1 MSDNEAKVDEVV
13 EMSSDS
19 EPEDFDLD
27 ELNEIKVDAT
37 DLDEL
42 DQLIM
47 TTKQDLSTI
56 LSIKRRRRNNS
67 QLKSIPPMF
76 PLTFS

>member
-19 EPEDFDLD
+19 EADDFDLD
-27 ELNEIKVDAT
+27 EINEIKVDAT

-47 TTKQDLSTI
+47 TTKHD
-56 LSIKRRRRNNS
+56 LSIKFEN
-67 QLKSIPPMF
+67 I
-76 PLTFS
+76 